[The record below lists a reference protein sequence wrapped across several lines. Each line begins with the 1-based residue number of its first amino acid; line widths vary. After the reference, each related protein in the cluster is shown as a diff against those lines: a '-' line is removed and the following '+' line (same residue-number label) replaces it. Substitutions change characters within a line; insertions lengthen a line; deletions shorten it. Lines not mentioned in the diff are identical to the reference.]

1 MDKSIFHLDSWEEEK
16 EIHQAFRDFIYNE
29 TGWKMVYCDGS
40 YVGLTAER
48 YKIFKAG
55 YKKGSTT
62 K

>member
-1 MDKSIFHLDSWEEEK
+1 MSKPIFYLDTWEEEK

-29 TGWKMVYCDGS
+29 TGWKMIYLEGAYCGI
-40 YVGLTAER
+40 TAER

-55 YKKGSTT
+55 YKKGLSN